1 MKTFRT
7 RRMLMVFALGA
18 WVWPALGQSNSML
31 NGPPGQAGRAPATQP
46 SGGAPGGIPA
56 LPVVR
61 GPREPVAGDPPPPK
75 NPVLLAVSPIAVH
88 APQPRKFK
96 VHDLITI
103 VIREDKR
110 SVSDAKLKSEKKWT
124 VDSELAKWFRL
135 NSHGNLTG
143 QIFVEGPT
151 PGVDFQFDSKYDTKG
166 KVDRVDSFTARITA
180 EIVDVKPN
188 GNLVLEATKEIRIDD
203 EQQVVKLTGVC
214 RGEDVSAQNSILS
227 TQLADARID
236 VHHSGAARDAA
247 RRGWIMRL
255 FDFLRPI

>member
-1 MKTFRT
+1 MKKT
-7 RRMLMVFALGA
+7 RSALLAAVLLVGLGA
-18 WVWPALGQSNSML
+18 RPGRAQSNSLL
-31 NGPPGQAGRAPATQP
+31 NGPPPERGDPPATQP
-46 SGGAPGGIPA
+46 AGGVPEVLMGVPLAP
-56 LPVVR
+56 L
-61 GPREPVAGDPPPPK
+61 PREPVAGDPPPPR
-75 NPVLLAVSPIAVH
+75 NPVLLAAGPIAVR
-88 APQPRKFK
+88 APQPRKFR

-110 SVSDAKLKSEKKWT
+110 SVSDAKLRSEKKWT

-143 QIFVEGPT
+143 QVFVEGPT

-180 EIVDVKPN
+180 KVVDVKPN

-203 EQQVVKLTGVC
+203 EKQLVKLTGTC
-214 RGEDVSAQNSILS
+214 RSEDVSASNSVLS
-227 TQLADARID
+227 TQLAEARIE
-236 VHHSGAARDAA
+236 VTHGGAARDAA

-255 FDFLRPI
+255 LDFLRPI